1 MLVVSYANKI
11 IEFFFEIVL
20 LKQKKLLNELQKIT
34 RLFIKLHISISVGE
48 YLRNFAFLGRLGY
61 LFGGSGYKL
70 TFSLLKEQNQFKVH
84 FIQFTNIYQICLK
97 IGKTET

>member
-1 MLVVSYANKI
+1 MLVVSHANKI

-61 LFGGSGYKL
+61 LLGGSGYKL

-97 IGKTET
+97 IE